1 MMERRQTVD
10 NRGDKLLMI
19 FTEPEAQD
27 FWLTPGDEFEI
38 RALITDPKV
47 NFEIA
52 FHEEGISAYPPH
64 KMGYIT
70 VWCGNEATVSLT
82 KITHNHF
89 NPYKQM
95 PDADR
100 DAWVT
105 DAVLDPLDAL
115 FDNRLRVYCSPDR
128 RQAGSQRHDT
138 PIDR

>member
-27 FWLTPGDEFEI
+27 FWLTPGDECEI

-70 VWCGNEATVSLT
+70 VWCGNEELHCGHQRPAGWGEG
-82 KITHNHF
+82 
-89 NPYKQM
+89 
-95 PDADR
+95 R
-100 DAWVT
+100 R
-105 DAVLDPLDAL
+105 PLADAL
-115 FDNRLRVYCSPDR
+115 PPD
-128 RQAGSQRHDT
+128 H
-138 PIDR
+138 